1 MNRKLVSVLFITM
14 MMSIQAV
21 VAQSADALM
30 NEFKKE
36 KGVSSD
42 ASSWTDLKLA
52 KMVGKKLVQ
61 AYPNGAKD
69 YRMAKDQNVDSL
81 KHVNSA
87 RKIILYSMYLYNYNV
102 SNMKEI
108 SLDSCTHDVKGR
120 WCEKAAGYAP
130 NGFSLIS
137 QTQKET
143 VHVKVKD
150 GVAEQLVITSFDP
163 KDCGQM
169 MMKGKFPM
177 KETGN
182 KEIYS
187 LYQKFAAEPDVE
199 YTRLPKFACDMLAIE
214 DTIGC
219 FERLQSSLLL
229 ELKHCNE
236 SVKKSFREQIK
247 DLSLSG
253 FLPLKDAASEEKNY
267 QLKARRRADGTI
279 VELLAFNL
287 TDSPTMMY
295 LVGEIEKKEIARY
308 IYELL
313 EKE

>member
-1 MNRKLVSVLFITM
+1 MKKILLILLIAM
-14 MMSIQAV
+14 GIQSSM
-21 VAQSADALM
+21 AQSADALM

-36 KGVSSD
+36 KGVSYES
-42 ASSWTDLKLA
+42 SSWADLKMSKLLGKSFA
-52 KMVGKKLVQ
+52 KS
-61 AYPNGAKD
+61 YPDGAKD
-69 YRMAKDQNVDSL
+69 YRMKREQRGDS
-81 KHVNSA
+81 KA
-87 RKIILYSMYLYNYNV
+87 RIDSTKKFALYFMFLHNHKVTNR
-102 SNMKEI
+102 KGL
-108 SLDSCTHDVKGR
+108 SLDSCANSVKER
-120 WCEKAAGYAP
+120 WCKKAAGYAP
-130 NGFSLIS
+130 KGFSLIS
-137 QTQKET
+137 RTQKEM

-150 GVAEQLVITSFDP
+150 GLAEQVVLTSFEP

-169 MMKGKFPM
+169 IMKGKFLM
-177 KETGN
+177 KETEN

-199 YTRLPKFACDMLAIE
+199 YTRLPKFVCDMLAVG
-214 DTIGC
+214 DTVGC

-229 ELKHCNE
+229 DLKHCNE

-253 FLPLKDAASEEKNY
+253 FLPLKDASSEEKHY

-295 LVGEIEKKEIARY
+295 LVGEIEKKEIAKY